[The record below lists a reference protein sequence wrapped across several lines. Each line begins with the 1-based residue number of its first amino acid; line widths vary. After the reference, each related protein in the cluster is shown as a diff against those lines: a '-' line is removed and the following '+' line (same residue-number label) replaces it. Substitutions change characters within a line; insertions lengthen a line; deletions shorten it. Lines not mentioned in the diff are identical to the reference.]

1 MCLDFC
7 CLFEPGL
14 YLRLLKQIFFFFFGS
29 VFCGSWDLFLTRD
42 GTEALSSESAVSLP
56 LNCWGFSG
64 GVVLAELGEDLYL

>member
-14 YLRLLKQIFFFFFGS
+14 YLRLLKQIFFFFLICVLRLTGS
-29 VFCGSWDLFLTRD
+29 LFLTRD

-56 LNCWGFSG
+56 LDCWGFSG
-64 GVVLAELGEDLYL
+64 GVFLAELGEDL